1 MDVVRILSAS
11 DSLVRIRTLDL
22 VNDLVTGRTVEEV
35 SNVIRKEI
43 SRLYGTSDKAGSGG
57 SGGTGDPKYKQMLVR
72 VTQSLCLR
80 FPETC
85 LALLLPVLSE
95 ALTDPVS
102 KIFGR
107 HGLRLLREVCVRCP
121 TMRSTVLEKVFE
133 NFAQVSCWERN
144 SVTS

>member
-1 MDVVRILSAS
+1 MDIVRVLSAS

-22 VNDLVTGRTVEEV
+22 VNELVTGRTVEEV

-43 SRLYGTSDKAGSGG
+43 SRLYGVSDKAGSGG
-57 SGGTGDPKYKQMLVR
+57 SGGTSDPKYKQMLVR

-80 FPETC
+80 FPDVC
-85 LALLLPVLSE
+85 LPLLLPVLSE

-107 HGLRLLREVCVRCP
+107 QGLRLLREVCVRFP
-121 TMRSTVLEKVFE
+121 HMRASVLEKIFE
-133 NFAQVSCWERN
+133 NFAQVSDLVVICK
-144 SVTS
+144 